1 MPADDEAT
9 IGNCSGSPINDILN
23 LFVRRTTPRR
33 SVHYWQYDI
42 VTWGHSWGSMPSTTT
57 IPLIWLVSLWSGPAD
72 VDDPKVA
79 QGPLGV
85 VSPDGQV
92 RVELLL
98 EETQQSPG
106 ALSYRVTFHGRPVVL
121 NSALH
126 MKLADGS
133 RLGTN
138 SVLEKVEL
146 SRHKSEYQQ
155 HPGKRRLV
163 VDHYSELIV
172 TLREREKPMHK
183 WEVVVRAYHD
193 GIAFRYRFPAQ
204 EDWSNLELAEEGS
217 VFTFPPDAVAVAL
230 PLNRFSTSYE
240 NRYERKA
247 VSNLP
252 DSWLIGLPLLVELP
266 ATGWAAITE
275 ANLTDYGGMYLARHD
290 PNGASLVSRLSP
302 RLDEPTIAVRAR
314 LPHQSPW
321 RVVFVAEQPE
331 RLFESDLLLNLNA
344 PSTIP
349 DVLWI
354 KPGKTTFPWWNSYWE
369 DDVPFQPGLNTATVR
384 HYIDFCAESGIEYH
398 SLDGKGNTA
407 WYGGPIVPYQGA
419 DPTTA
424 VEGLD
429 LAAVLEYAKQRGV
442 RLRLWMHW
450 QAAQAHMARAF
461 PLYRQWGIEGV
472 MIDFMDRDDQEMVNF
487 QRELIRLAAAN
498 QLTVTFHGVAKPTG
512 LERTYP
518 NLLTSEA
525 VLNLEYD
532 KWDEQ
537 GVSPEH
543 EVTVP
548 FTRMLAGPLDF
559 HQGSFRTVRLP
570 EFKPRNEAPLVIGTP
585 CRTLASYVVF
595 QNHLPMIADY
605 PSAYRKHA
613 ALPVLVQIPAT
624 WDNTRALGGK
634 VGEYVSV
641 ARRRGDQ
648 WWVGAMT
655 NREARELTIPL
666 GFLGEGR
673 FRAEIYRDDM
683 SAVHH
688 FSSEMRDVTAADVIA
703 ARLEPAGGLLIRL
716 SPALPER

>member
-1 MPADDEAT
+1 
-9 IGNCSGSPINDILN
+9 
-23 LFVRRTTPRR
+23 
-33 SVHYWQYDI
+33 
-42 VTWGHSWGSMPSTTT
+42 MPSTTT
-57 IPLIWLVSLWSGPAD
+57 IPLIGLVSLLSGAAN
-72 VDDPKVA
+72 DDPQVA
-79 QGPLGV
+79 QSPLRV
-85 VSPDGQV
+85 VSPDGHV
-92 RVELLL
+92 RAELLL
-98 EETQQSPG
+98 EKTQQSPG
-106 ALSYRVTFHGRPVVL
+106 ALCYRVTFNQRPVVL
-121 NSALH
+121 NSTLQL
-126 MKLADGS
+126 KLADGS

-138 SVLEKVEL
+138 SVLENAEI
-146 SRHKSEYQQ
+146 SQHKTEYQQ

-163 VDHYSELIV
+163 TDHYSELV
-172 TLREREKPMHK
+172 DTLREREKLTRK
-183 WEVVVRAYHD
+183 WEVVVRAYND

-204 EDWSNLELAEEGS
+204 EDWSNLELADEQS
-217 VFTFPPDAVAVAL
+217 VFNVAPDAVAVAL
-230 PLNRFSTSYE
+230 PLDGFSTSYE

-247 VSNLP
+247 VTDLP

-266 ATGWAAITE
+266 GTGWAAITE
-275 ANLTDYGGMYLARHD
+275 ANLTDYAGMYLAR
-290 PNGASLVSRLSP
+290 NGAAAASLVSRLSP
-302 RLDEPTIAVRAR
+302 PLDEPTIAVRAR

-321 RVVFVAEQPE
+321 RVVFVAEQPA
-331 RLFESDLLLNLNA
+331 RLLESDLLLNLNA

-349 DVLWI
+349 DISWI
-354 KPGKTTFPWWNSYWE
+354 KPGKTTFPWWNGYWE
-369 DDVPFQPGLNTATVR
+369 DDMPFQPGLNTATAR

-429 LAAVLEYAKQRGV
+429 LAAMLQYANQRGV

-472 MIDFMDRDDQEMVNF
+472 MIDFMDRDDQQMVNF
-487 QRELIRLAAAN
+487 QRELLRLAAAN

-512 LERTYP
+512 LERTFP

-525 VLNLEYD
+525 VLNLEYN
-532 KWDEQ
+532 KWDQQ

-548 FTRMLAGPLDF
+548 FTRMFAGPLDF
-559 HQGSFRTVRLP
+559 HQGSFRTVRLL
-570 EFKPRNEAPLVIGTP
+570 EFKSRNEAPVVIGTP

-605 PSAYRKHA
+605 PSAYRRHA

-634 VGEYVSV
+634 VGEHVSV
-641 ARRRGDQ
+641 ARRHGDQ

-655 NREARELTIPL
+655 DREARELAIPL

-673 FRAEIYRDDM
+673 FRAEIYRDDT
-683 SAVHH
+683 SAAQQ
-688 FSSEMRDVTAADVIA
+688 FSSEMRHVTAADVIV

-716 SPALPER
+716 SPALRER